1 MNEFNKTDR
10 EEVEM
15 LKKWWKD
22 SGKSI
27 AIAIVIGLVVSF
39 GWQGWR
45 KYQRQQK
52 QEASILYQ
60 SLSVSD
66 YQKKPKLAEKF
77 AQQLMKDYRRSPY
90 ATFAALWSAKE
101 ALQKNNLVAALASCQ
116 WVLKN
121 SKVSSL
127 QQIAR
132 IRAARVLL
140 AQKKPK
146 KAMSI
151 LAKVDDET
159 FEPLI
164 ENVKGDIYTF
174 MGDSKAAH
182 KAYQAAKIGMSSS
195 INTSDP
201 LLGMKLAQPFQ

>member
-1 MNEFNKTDR
+1 MNEFNRTSS

-22 SGKSI
+22 YGRAI
-27 AIAIVIGLVVSF
+27 AIAVAIGLIVGL
-39 GWQGWR
+39 GWQYWR
-45 KYQRQQK
+45 KHQRQHRQ
-52 QEASILYQ
+52 QASFYYQ
-60 SLSVSD
+60 SMSLAD

-77 AQQLMKDYRRSPY
+77 AKQLMKNYSRSPY
-90 ATFAALWSAKE
+90 ATFAALRSAKE
-101 ALQKNNLVAALASCQ
+101 ALQKNNLASALANYR

-140 AQKKPK
+140 AQKKLK
-146 KAMSI
+146 AAMS
-151 LAKVDDET
+151 LLSEVDDKT
-159 FEPLI
+159 FAPLI
-164 ENVKGDIYTF
+164 ENVKGDIYAA

-182 KAYQAAKIGMSSS
+182 KAYQAAKMGLSSS

-201 LLGMKLAQPFQ
+201 VLDMKLAQPI